1 MKKQMKSLLCLALAL
16 LLVCLSACASKPEQA
31 PEPAPASVPD
41 AAPESAPESAPEP
54 EVETVEITDD
64 DMTAVL
70 DIPFDEGSVYMNS
83 GMKLT
88 VPSEYASLVLVSQ
101 GNPAFEADDM
111 FTVREL
117 ASVEAGEK
125 IHPGE
130 DWGDGVLVGIGRIS
144 EKEVHMMLCGYLNN
158 ERPFARDANGDY
170 YVAFYP
176 SDVRLMREDME
187 NLIGTPDLEQWS
199 ALNDWAATVP
209 ETFIENNPGLE
220 PWNPGSSEIDMYLA
234 RIAYAADQT
243 DYTFIHDF
251 QEMPHGSVDAVY
263 AEKLLLDADFNQC
276 SNYDT
281 PEGEYDVLYFP
292 KDEIRLYFYKG
303 GDYVAIDYG
312 DYQALYRI
320 TAPADGYCRNALADW
335 AEALEG

>member
-1 MKKQMKSLLCLALAL
+1 MKNPLKKFLCLFLAL
-16 LLVCLSACASKPEQA
+16 LLVTLAACAKSVQDKPAEENDSEAA
-31 PEPAPASVPD
+31 PAAPAP
-41 AAPESAPESAPEP
+41 APEP
-54 EVETVEITDD
+54 EVETEDVTDD
-64 DMTAVL
+64 ETFDPL
-70 DIPFDEGSVYMNS
+70 DIPFDEGSVFMND
-83 GMKLT
+83 GLKLT
-88 VPSEYASLVLVSQ
+88 VPTEYSSLVLVSQ
-101 GNPAFEADDM
+101 GNPAFEADDL

-144 EKEVHMMLCGYLNN
+144 EQEVHMLLCGYLNN

-170 YVAFYP
+170 YVAYYP

-209 ETFIENNPGLE
+209 GEFIKNNSGLE
-220 PWNPGSSEIDMYLA
+220 PWDPGNSEIDMYLA
-234 RIAYAADQT
+234 RIAYAGDKT
-243 DYTFIHDF
+243 EYTFTHDF
-251 QEMPHGSVDAVY
+251 QEMPHGAADAAY
-263 AEKLLLDADFNQC
+263 AEQILLNADFNQC

-281 PEGEYDVLYFP
+281 PDGEYDVLYFP
-292 KDEIRLYFYKG
+292 QDEIRLYFYKG
-303 GDYVAIDYG
+303 GDYVGIDYG

-320 TAPADGYCRNALADW
+320 TAPAEGYCRDTLAEW
-335 AEALEG
+335 ADALEG